1 MAPGTVVSV
10 EEYLNTSFRPDC
22 EYIDGRILERNLGER
37 DHSELQTELSSYL
50 NQRRRQLGIR
60 VYVEQR
66 VQVRATR
73 FRVPDI
79 CVVAGPRP
87 EELIFTRPPLVC
99 IEILSKDDRVSEMQ
113 EKIDDYLTFGVR
125 YVWVIDPRMRRAW
138 VHTTG
143 GSREAAGGVLTTET
157 PEIVVPLAEVF
168 AGLQD

>member
-1 MAPGTVVSV
+1 M
-10 EEYLNTSFRPDC
+10 EEYLNTSYQPDC

-66 VQVRATR
+66 VQVKAAR
-73 FRVPDI
+73 FRIPDV

-87 EELIFTRPPLVC
+87 EELIFTKPPFVC
-99 IEILSKDDRVSEMQ
+99 IEILSRDDRVSEMQ

-125 YVWVIDPRMRRAW
+125 YVWVVDPRTRRAW
-138 VHTTG
+138 IHTTE
-143 GSREAAGGVLTTET
+143 GSREAKDGVLRTQA

-168 AGLQD
+168 ANLEK